1 MPHSRI
7 LINSLKI
14 FFNGL
19 TKKECF
25 NKNIDVNLLIKHGL
39 IGVKKIKNLELE
51 IPEEAPRWASKYK
64 FTKKKY
70 GITEKVNVVE
80 KYYLTNKGQKLKIKI
95 GR

>member
-1 MPHSRI
+1 M
-7 LINSLKI
+7 
-14 FFNGL
+14 
-19 TKKECF
+19 TKKECLH
-25 NKNIDVNLLIKHGL
+25 KNIDINLLIKHGL
-39 IGVKKIKNLELE
+39 IDLKKTKNLELE